1 MPRLDTRAVGELWA
15 FKTHLLI
22 QDFSEGGKGCEGS
35 RRVWWELGRGGGA
48 GLGGG
53 VIAKATLSSDSA

>member
-22 QDFSEGGKGCEGS
+22 RDFSEGERGVRQAEEFGGN
-35 RRVWWELGRGGGA
+35 WE
-48 GLGGG
+48 GG
-53 VIAKATLSSDSA
+53 VGEGGIAKASLSSDSA

>member
-22 QDFSEGGKGCEGS
+22 RDFSEGERGVRQAEEFGGN
-35 RRVWWELGRGGGA
+35 WEGGG
-48 GLGGG
+48 GGG
-53 VIAKATLSSDSA
+53 GYSQSQS